1 MELKEIHQLMIVGS
15 LVLVNVVSL
24 VILYAY

>member
-1 MELKEIHQLMIVGS
+1 MELKEIHQLMLVGV

-24 VILYAY
+24 VILYTY